1 MQHTSPLFRPDIEG
15 LRAVAVLLVV
25 CAHYA
30 IPGFSGGFIGVD
42 IFFVISG
49 YLITG
54 ILVREHE
61 ISGRIALLH
70 FYANRLRRLFPA
82 LATMLIF
89 SGIAIYYLLPQP
101 QHLVQ
106 SQAAAMAALW
116 VSNIYFSLTDV
127 DYFSAETTGNAFL
140 HTWSLG
146 VEEQFYLL
154 WPLCILAALRL
165 LKSQSSIKRLASVF
179 ITIAAL
185 SLLICLVLVQHKP
198 MLAFFMMPA
207 RAWQFAA
214 GAGVWLLTRHHICT
228 TVQAKISSGL
238 GILALAAGLLLIG
251 SNNTYPSAL
260 ALLPTLGTVALL
272 WAGAG
277 TYKPCV
283 VIYLGSTPMQTLGG
297 LSYAWYLW
305 HWPVLIIGQHLL
317 PIQDHV
323 GNTVLAIVMS
333 LLAAIA
339 TRYGIENPIRYG
351 RPAKLHPAWQ
361 IGLALCAMVLLNSQ
375 ILRWHT
381 ETRDHLAR
389 STESL
394 YARAAA
400 DLPMIYQHGCDDW
413 YQSDQLKPC
422 TYGRDEAP
430 YTAVLLGDSIGAQ
443 WFTTLTEMLD
453 PQDWKIIVLT
463 KSSCPMVDEPFFYQR
478 IHREYTE
485 CTIWRERA
493 IAWLQQ
499 QQVQRLFIGGTASS
513 DYTPQQW
520 TNGTL
525 RILNKL
531 APHADAIYVIE
542 ANPTLPFNG
551 PDCLRL
557 HNPQHCQSSSA
568 NAKYQ
573 QVAANLPEA
582 VAQQPKAHWLETASF
597 VCPQSQCQAL
607 RMDAGEVVV
616 FRDSQ
621 HLTATFAAS
630 AAKHF
635 LQQMG
640 PLTNKSADTP

>member
-1 MQHTSPLFRPDIEG
+1 MQYKSPLFRPDIEG
-15 LRAVAVLLVV
+15 LRAIAVLLVV

-61 ISGRIALLH
+61 ASGRIALLR
-70 FYANRLRRLFPA
+70 FYSNRLRRLLPA
-82 LATMLIF
+82 LATMLVF
-89 SGIAIYYLLPQP
+89 SGIAVYYLLPQP

-116 VSNIYFSLTDV
+116 VSNIYFALADV
-127 DYFSAETTGNAFL
+127 DYFAAETAGNAFL

-154 WPLCILAALRL
+154 WPLCILAALGL
-165 LKSQSSIKRLASVF
+165 LKSQPSVKRLAGVF
-179 ITIAAL
+179 IAIAAL
-185 SLLICLVLVQHKP
+185 SLLACLVLAQHKP

-214 GAGVWLLTRHHICT
+214 GAGVWLLTRHHVCT
-228 TVQAKISSGL
+228 AVQAKIFSGL
-238 GILALAAGLLLIG
+238 GILALAVGLLLIG
-251 SNNTYPSAL
+251 PGNAYPSAM
-260 ALLPTLGTVALL
+260 ALLPTLGAVALL
-272 WAGAG
+272 WAGVG
-277 TYKPCV
+277 TYKPRV
-283 VIYLGSTPMQTLGG
+283 VTYLGSTPMQTLGG

-317 PIQDHV
+317 PIQGHA
-323 GNTVLAIVMS
+323 GNTVLAIVLS

-339 TRYGIENPIRYG
+339 TRHGIENPIRYG
-351 RPAKLHPAWQ
+351 RSAKLNPGWQ

-375 ILRWHT
+375 MLRWHT
-381 ETRDHLAR
+381 DTRDQLAR
-389 STESL
+389 SAETP

-422 TYGRDEAP
+422 SYGRDDAP
-430 YTAVLLGDSIGAQ
+430 HTAVLLGDSIGAQ
-443 WFTTLTEMLD
+443 WFSTLTEMLD

-478 IHREYTE
+478 IQREYTE
-485 CTIWRERA
+485 CATWRERA

-499 QQVQRLFIGGTASS
+499 RHVQHLFIGGTASS
-513 DYTPQQW
+513 DFSPQQW

-573 QVAANLPEA
+573 QVAANLQQA
-582 VAQQPKAHWLETASF
+582 VAQQPKAHWLETSNF
-597 VCPQSQCQAL
+597 VCPKGQCQAL
-607 RMDAGEVVV
+607 RTNAGEVVV

-630 AAKHF
+630 AAEHF
-635 LQQMG
+635 LRQMG
-640 PLTNKSADTP
+640 RLANK